1 MKKNKIL
8 RVLSLGLIGAT
19 AISTL
24 ASCGEKKT
32 EPEAQNEVILND
44 VLQRGMRLNKVVDR
58 SNNSV
63 TVTATTTPSTVDQAV
78 NFSLAWADSKVTDK
92 VTDYIS
98 LTVDS
103 TKTKATL
110 KKLKNFNNQIILK
123 AVATTNSNV
132 TATCTLDCLKTNANS
147 SITYSNVL
155 NVSLNLNKNSKV
167 NDLFGCL
174 FDTNKYYFNE
184 GTIDPT
190 IKSVS
195 EVHVEIASN
204 MDVIFTL
211 SPSDLNMNLCDYLR
225 SEADNLG
232 KVEFLRNPDNGYSI
246 SFTDVEIDSTINY
259 SYDSYSSHSSY
270 TFHSIYDGSQQAQE
284 LSELDDKYFESYGF
298 MLLKALDEYYNTY
311 CQADSMTLSDTKL
324 VF

>member
-92 VTDYIS
+92 VTDYMS

-147 SITYSNVL
+147 SITYSNVP

-174 FDTNKYYFNE
+174 FDTNKYYFSE

-195 EVHVEIASN
+195 KVCFEIGSN
-204 MDVIFTL
+204 MDESFTL
-211 SPSDLNMNLCDYLR
+211 SSSDLTMNLCDYLR
-225 SEADNLG
+225 SNADNFG
-232 KVEFLRNPDNGYSI
+232 NVDFLRDQYGSI
-246 SFTDVEIDSTINY
+246 VSTYVQIDSTINY
-259 SYDSYSSHSSY
+259 SYDSYSSQ
-270 TFHSIYDGSQQAQE
+270 SIYEFYSEYDGGQHVQE
-284 LSELDDKYFESYGF
+284 FSELDDKYFESYGF